1 MVQGGSSIP
10 QDESVLAIDIVL
22 AFIEGQINV
31 TALGSIELQ
40 VESDLTVLSQVAERK
55 RGPWKLDAW
64 MIRLLILQ
72 GIWAAHFL
80 EAQVSQQGC
89 RLTG

>member
-1 MVQGGSSIP
+1 MVQGESSIP
-10 QDESVLAIDIVL
+10 QDELVLAIDIVQ
-22 AFIEGQINV
+22 AFIEDQINV

-40 VESDLTVLSQVAERK
+40 VESDLIV
-55 RGPWKLDAW
+55 RGPWKLNAW